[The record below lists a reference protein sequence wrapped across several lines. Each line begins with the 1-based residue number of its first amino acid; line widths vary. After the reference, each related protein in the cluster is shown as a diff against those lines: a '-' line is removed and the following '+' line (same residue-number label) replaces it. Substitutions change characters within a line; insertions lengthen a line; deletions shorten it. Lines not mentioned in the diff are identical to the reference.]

1 MVLLQMCY
9 HLDRL
14 PFAGDWEDAMK
25 TQYTEALAIANASNL
40 NEANQET
47 LTYEVSDEALEA
59 AAPVTERVGN
69 FTVSYCTVFSNC
81 PA

>member
-1 MVLLQMCY
+1 
-9 HLDRL
+9 
-14 PFAGDWEDAMK
+14 MK
-25 TQYTEALAIANASNL
+25 TQDTVALAIAHSSNL
-40 NEANQET
+40 NEANEET

-59 AAPVTERVGN
+59 TALVKETN